1 MKLEVVE
8 DRDAWIVRQDG
19 EDLARHRDQDRALA
33 DAAQRLRDCP
43 RDRQPHSFAV
53 RYRER
58 T

>member
-19 EDLARHRDQDRALA
+19 QDLARHRDQDAALA

-43 RDRQPHSFAV
+43 QDGKGHAFGV
-53 RYRER
+53 RYLER
-58 T
+58 G